1 LSNSLAEGDRKE
13 DGRSVREA
21 EDEGTGSEIP
31 KAKASGKNRE
41 KYTTFRKRTLAERWD
56 PQNRTGGGNSTPP
69 TVSLQ
74 NTARGMSTL
83 FGLCW
88 SDS

>member
-13 DGRSVREA
+13 DGRSLREA

-41 KYTTFRKRTLAERWD
+41 KYTTFRKRKIAERWD
-56 PQNRTGGGNSTPP
+56 PQNRTGGGKFKAPCPSAPPP
-69 TVSLQ
+69 TP
-74 NTARGMSTL
+74 
-83 FGLCW
+83 C
-88 SDS
+88 